1 MTKDHWELPSDYTSI
16 GRADAISTLAAQIAR
31 LEARLI
37 EVESLAA
44 NLAHQLK
51 VQQHV

>member
-1 MTKDHWELPSDYTSI
+1 MTKDHWELPSDYTSV
-16 GRADAISTLAAQIAR
+16 GKVETISTLAAQIAV
-31 LEARLI
+31 LEAWLI